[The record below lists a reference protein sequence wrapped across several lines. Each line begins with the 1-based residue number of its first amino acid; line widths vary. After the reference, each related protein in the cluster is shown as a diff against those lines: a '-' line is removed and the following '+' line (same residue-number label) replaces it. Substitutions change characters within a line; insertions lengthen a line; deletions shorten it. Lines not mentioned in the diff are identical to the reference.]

1 MVFAIVNEGFQKDYA
16 KSRARVNKKFFDE
29 FDIKPGEIVELIS
42 GEKRVPVIIMPLEN
56 YQFDESSISQQNDS
70 YINSADFN
78 IFINGFIRKSLKVA
92 IGQQIQ
98 LDRTSYQ
105 ISKSIVV
112 VPLNPNDRARIY
124 SDYLVSRPVLAGQMI
139 ELNNELGNDLVV
151 SVVKSDPVGIVIIDT
166 NTEIF
171 ISNDT
176 PEELIQTEPLIM
188 YDSIG
193 GFKAIKERFRTLVE
207 YPLRYPELFDNLNIT
222 PPRGILLTGA
232 KGSGKT
238 LFSKAVSYEAGVH
251 RFYIMATE
259 IVKGW
264 WESEGE
270 MDKYFQ
276 QIKHFQPAVVI
287 IDQIDVLAP
296 LPSPNTTDLERRL
309 TERLIN
315 NLDQLDHSKIV
326 LIGTCENSEL
336 VHPLIKSYG
345 RFEIEISIPVPTADD
360 RYEILVVLTR
370 GIPLDNVDIQKIVD
384 STAGFSPADIELLV
398 KEAGLRALERYNISE
413 NVFLTNSEYK
423 DSLKKL
429 SISQDDFNHALVN
442 VKPSATREF
451 INQIPKI
458 SWDDIGGL
466 DSVKQAIQET
476 IAWPIN
482 RPELFKEMGINPPK
496 GILLYGPPGT
506 GKTLVAKAISNQ
518 IKANFL
524 SIKGPELLTKWF
536 SESPRMIRDL
546 FKRAKQLAPCIIFFD
561 EIDALAPQRSSGT
574 DTGGSQERD
583 RVINQLLAT
592 LDGMDPISGVFVIGA
607 TNRPD
612 AIDPAMLRPGRIDR
626 LIYVTIPDLNERLE
640 ILKVHTAKMTLS
652 KDVNLQYI
660 AEQTENFT
668 GADLQNVCR
677 EAVFAGLRINFATRI
692 IENKYFEE
700 ALKICRPSVSK
711 ELKEK
716 YDTMS
721 KEIRKKKITEYIESS
736 FEFR

>member
-276 QIKHFQPAVVI
+276 QIKHYQPAVVI